1 MNTDTSLAPDAGDD
15 VDADANAVSAAADS
29 ITPPASWPMLYRR
42 PVVLSSQLHAHWRV
56 RQTGAAFAAGSHS
69 IPVMIGEFAAAS
81 RAYPLVFAGPEHLPI
96 AVLGLEAEQN
106 RFVNADQWQAGAYIP
121 AYVRRYPFVFAR
133 TTDPDGYVLAIDADA
148 DMIVQEG
155 EEGQPLF
162 EGDQPSAMTRH
173 ALQFCEAFTREDI
186 ATRAFSAA
194 LAEAGVLIERQADVV
209 LADGRRPSQQG
220 LHLVHPPRLDALPD
234 ATFVHWH
241 RQGWLAPVYFHLAS
255 LGRFA
260 DLATG

>member
-1 MNTDTSLAPDAGDD
+1 MNTDTSLAPDTGDD
-15 VDADANAVSAAADS
+15 VDADAVSAAADS

-56 RQTGAAFAAGSHS
+56 RQTGAAFAADSHS
-69 IPVMIGEFAAAS
+69 IPLMIGEFAAAS
-81 RAYPLVFAGPEHLPI
+81 RAYPLVFAGPDHLPI

-106 RFVNADQWQAGAYIP
+106 RFVIADQWQAGAYIP

-209 LADGRRPSQQG
+209 LADGRRHSLQG
-220 LHLVHPPRLDALPD
+220 FHVFDPARLDALPD
-234 ATFVHWH
+234 TTLVHWH